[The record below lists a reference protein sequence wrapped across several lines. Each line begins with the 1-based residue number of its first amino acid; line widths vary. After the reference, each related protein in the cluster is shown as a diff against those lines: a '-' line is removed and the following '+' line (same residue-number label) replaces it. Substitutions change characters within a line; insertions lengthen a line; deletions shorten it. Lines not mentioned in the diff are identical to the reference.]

1 LASKYCQNVVPLKV
15 TLVPVFS
22 FDKSMVLLP
31 GTVMPSS
38 MMLVQAAV
46 AAGMA
51 VYSVIWHAS
60 TDVVAPGVAVT

>member
-1 LASKYCQNVVPLKV
+1 
-15 TLVPVFS
+15 
-22 FDKSMVLLP
+22 MVLLP

-51 VYSVIWHAS
+51 VYSVTWHAS
-60 TDVVAPGVAVT
+60 TDVVAPAVAVT